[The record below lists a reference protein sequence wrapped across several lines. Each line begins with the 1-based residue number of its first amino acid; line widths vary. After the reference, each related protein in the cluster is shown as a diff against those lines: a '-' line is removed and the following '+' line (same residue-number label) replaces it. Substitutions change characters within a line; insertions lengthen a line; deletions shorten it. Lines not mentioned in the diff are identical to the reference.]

1 MNGVRWESGSENM
14 SDVVLKP
21 APKPFTI
28 HATHT
33 GSTSEI
39 AITGM
44 TIDGVSGTLGYY
56 TIKQGFKGK
65 VYEFDVASEE
75 EALAYLEVSKNLS
88 TTPLK
93 WLKLKAFKVASKGHI
108 GRSWRYPVIVEAYDY
123 DAGLRVTFQQTT
135 GGRIDVSMHGE
146 ASPLG

>member
-1 MNGVRWESGSENM
+1 MDQTLR
-14 SDVVLKP
+14 P
-21 APKPFTI
+21 APKPI
-28 HATHT
+28 SIYATHN

-56 TIKQGFKGK
+56 TVKQGFKGK
-65 VYEFDVASEE
+65 IYEVDVASEE

-93 WLKLKAFKVASKGHI
+93 WLKVKTIKLASKGHI
-108 GRSWRYPVIVEAYDY
+108 GRSWRYPLIIEAYDY

-146 ASPLG
+146 AQAL

>member
-1 MNGVRWESGSENM
+1 MNGVPWDGGSENM

-21 APKPFTI
+21 APKPI
-28 HATHT
+28 SILATHT

-44 TIDGVSGTLGYY
+44 VIDGVSGSPGYY
-56 TIKQGFKGK
+56 KVKQGFKGK
-65 VYEFDVASEE
+65 IYEIDIASEE
-75 EALAYLEVSKNLS
+75 ETLAYLEISKNVT

-93 WLKLKAFKVASKGHI
+93 WLKVKTFKLASKGHI
-108 GRSWRYPVIVEAYDY
+108 GRSFRYPLIIEAYDY
-123 DAGLRVTFQQTT
+123 DHGIRVTFQQTT

>member
-1 MNGVRWESGSENM
+1 MDETLRPAA
-14 SDVVLKP
+14 KP
-21 APKPFTI
+21 I
-28 HATHT
+28 SILATHT

-44 TIDGVSGTLGYY
+44 IIDGVSGTLGYY
-56 TIKQGFKGK
+56 TIKQGWKGK
-65 VYEFDVASEE
+65 IYEVDVATEE
-75 EALAYLEVSKNLS
+75 EALAYLEVSKNIS

-93 WLKLKAFKVASKGHI
+93 WLKLKTFKVASKGHI
-108 GRSWRYPVIVEAYDY
+108 GRSWRYPLIIEAYDW
-123 DAGLRVTFQQTT
+123 DHGIRVTFQQTT

>member
-1 MNGVRWESGSENM
+1 M

-21 APKPFTI
+21 APKPI
-28 HATHT
+28 SIYATHT

-56 TIKQGFKGK
+56 TVKQGFKGK
-65 VYEFDVASEE
+65 IYEVDVGSEE

-93 WLKLKAFKVASKGHI
+93 WLKVKGFKVASKGHI
-108 GRSWRYPVIVEAYDY
+108 GRSWRYPLIIEAYDY

>member
-1 MNGVRWESGSENM
+1 M

-21 APKPFTI
+21 APKPI
-28 HATHT
+28 SIYATHT

-56 TIKQGFKGK
+56 TVKQGWKGK
-65 VYEFDVASEE
+65 IYEVDVASEE
-75 EALAYLEVSKNLS
+75 EALAYVEVSKNLS

-93 WLKLKAFKVASKGHI
+93 WLKLKGFKIASKGHI
-108 GRSWRYPVIVEAYDY
+108 GRSWRYPLIIEAYDY
-123 DAGLRVTFQQTT
+123 DHGIRVAFQQTT